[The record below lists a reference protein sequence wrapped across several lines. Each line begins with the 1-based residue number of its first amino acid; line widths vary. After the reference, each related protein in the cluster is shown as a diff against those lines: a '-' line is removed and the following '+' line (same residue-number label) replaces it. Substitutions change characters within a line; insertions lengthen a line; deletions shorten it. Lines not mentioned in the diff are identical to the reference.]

1 MPTGGLVHVDA
12 NNNNAAILG
21 PSSIVIASD
30 VTPMPTDDTVDGAPV
45 APTAN
50 DSDKVNQSQDA
61 ANDDDGEHEEKECG
75 VVSPMPPKKL
85 NTLMKEVTT
94 TTITSVASTKKTTF
108 DDKAKKSSP
117 TSKPAA
123 ANNKS
128 KRKKRDNAT
137 VVTPRSSKKS
147 SKKGSAS
154 TTMSGA
160 PSDTNYAAS
169 TPKNKA
175 KVPLATPGEESA
187 KKNKKDQAKKNP
199 GLTLDSFF
207 GAKKKNTS
215 VGSGATIT
223 LGGGANSV
231 SKVKVVEKS
240 MEKHSGKEDTS
251 GDVATRIAGD
261 SKVSTATTAAESEE
275 SAKDVIEIEDK
286 DVTGDAPAKKAKAA
300 TKKSVTPKAASAKK
314 MEKSSKA
321 ATKAGTKSTKKS
333 TESTKKVSS
342 KPKST
347 PAIEIDSDED
357 DSSPSHALAV
367 ALSHTLQG
375 SRRRGHKSRKIALE
389 EVSASTESIK
399 VPFEKMESVENVA
412 QEASVGEV
420 VAPSKS
426 EVQVEGVQ
434 EEDATATVEKDAPVS
449 IVQVESG
456 GGTSCNKDTQLEK
469 DAEMADAQRNLDED
483 VEMADVAEDERE
495 VPEGGYDSDAT
506 EEIAPELKAALKEVS
521 DDGPATTEQR
531 KSTQSTNDEVMIV
544 DSPPQAKATATKTE
558 PTKMSIADAA
568 KSTAEKS
575 TPKTAVP
582 DKGMSIDNSLML
594 AACSPKKANVAE
606 FHKEQVESTASTEI
620 KRNFA
625 SIPSEA
631 AVANSKSPSAK
642 KQSKKSA
649 VSKEEPKKAPLSE
662 ENVSRMQHYST
673 LRERYVTRAVELASR
688 PASDDFEE
696 ERWSLKDADLPA
708 MEKESVEIGE
718 NGEFPDALLPRLL
731 VVVQGSSL
739 PLSTLSKNALD
750 ELNEFATSTRSLT
763 VESISSKIKL
773 LAQRKS
779 FLGGNPPAQY
789 AKPTPISKLDCFENV
804 EECYFWRWE
813 LETID
818 LLPPKDASKVKRG
831 RAVRRKLQNH
841 HKAVFRL
848 LSSIDDATKW
858 LENNGASAVPSAS
871 VPVLAKVSDM
881 EEKVLKFEREFEKA
895 RLLKEA
901 KSKKQQ
907 GKSSELA
914 EKQKEKERLAEE
926 KANEKK
932 RKDEEKALAK
942 AEAAKER
949 EDAKRNKALA
959 KAEAARK
966 EQQELEEKETKR
978 KARMMSFFSSGN
990 AMKKQKSENSPAKAS
1005 AIATHSAASFD
1016 SDAFRLMIGSQEQHA
1031 SKPFAKLSQKSR
1043 ASRQRKTKNVNVSVF
1058 VTVLSDN
1065 PFAPQP
1071 YDEERIISVPNKYKF
1086 LGFHEDV
1093 RPPYHGTWS
1102 KPRSTLVTGRNPLGQ
1117 DTQFLDYEVDSEAEW
1132 EEADDEPGEDCDEDA
1147 GDEEDETPNEE
1158 DNDGW
1163 LAEDDDLGI
1172 EDEDQETREMRK
1184 KKLLSE
1190 AMLSSAKACVIAP
1203 LFGGLPVDTS
1213 KNDIDSAIEGFNP
1226 QDATNILAS
1235 HVGCVFTPNVTLCL
1249 DAFPPTATVDT
1260 QAKKDATQG
1269 EKGSSQK
1276 MTMEA
1281 SKTMAQFV
1289 HNCTTKSKETLV
1301 TELLIA
1307 HPSITNSR
1315 AQTMRE
1321 LSVIAEKRRVP
1332 NGGGVVWEV
1341 KKTHLDT
1348 LGLKESDLKHPPKVP
1363 EPKTSSTTAK
1373 ASSTTPPKPKKVKV
1387 TKAIKPKS
1395 ASPKKATANVPA
1407 PDPPAASS
1415 TPVAP
1420 APPSQTKPTKKRK
1433 SDVSA
1438 ASANLFA
1445 AFLSKKSAKKQ
1456 KTE

>member
-1 MPTGGLVHVDA
+1 M
-12 NNNNAAILG
+12 
-21 PSSIVIASD
+21 
-30 VTPMPTDDTVDGAPV
+30 
-45 APTAN
+45 
-50 DSDKVNQSQDA
+50 
-61 ANDDDGEHEEKECG
+61 
-75 VVSPMPPKKL
+75 
-85 NTLMKEVTT
+85 
-94 TTITSVASTKKTTF
+94 
-108 DDKAKKSSP
+108 
-117 TSKPAA
+117 
-123 ANNKS
+123 
-128 KRKKRDNAT
+128 
-137 VVTPRSSKKS
+137 
-147 SKKGSAS
+147 
-154 TTMSGA
+154 
-160 PSDTNYAAS
+160 
-169 TPKNKA
+169 
-175 KVPLATPGEESA
+175 
-187 KKNKKDQAKKNP
+187 
-199 GLTLDSFF
+199 
-207 GAKKKNTS
+207 
-215 VGSGATIT
+215 
-223 LGGGANSV
+223 
-231 SKVKVVEKS
+231 
-240 MEKHSGKEDTS
+240 
-251 GDVATRIAGD
+251 
-261 SKVSTATTAAESEE
+261 
-275 SAKDVIEIEDK
+275 
-286 DVTGDAPAKKAKAA
+286 
-300 TKKSVTPKAASAKK
+300 
-314 MEKSSKA
+314 
-321 ATKAGTKSTKKS
+321 
-333 TESTKKVSS
+333 
-342 KPKST
+342 
-347 PAIEIDSDED
+347 
-357 DSSPSHALAV
+357 
-367 ALSHTLQG
+367 
-375 SRRRGHKSRKIALE
+375 
-389 EVSASTESIK
+389 
-399 VPFEKMESVENVA
+399 
-412 QEASVGEV
+412 
-420 VAPSKS
+420 
-426 EVQVEGVQ
+426 
-434 EEDATATVEKDAPVS
+434 
-449 IVQVESG
+449 
-456 GGTSCNKDTQLEK
+456 
-469 DAEMADAQRNLDED
+469 
-483 VEMADVAEDERE
+483 
-495 VPEGGYDSDAT
+495 
-506 EEIAPELKAALKEVS
+506 
-521 DDGPATTEQR
+521 
-531 KSTQSTNDEVMIV
+531 
-544 DSPPQAKATATKTE
+544 
-558 PTKMSIADAA
+558 
-568 KSTAEKS
+568 
-575 TPKTAVP
+575 
-582 DKGMSIDNSLML
+582 
-594 AACSPKKANVAE
+594 
-606 FHKEQVESTASTEI
+606 
-620 KRNFA
+620 
-625 SIPSEA
+625 
-631 AVANSKSPSAK
+631 
-642 KQSKKSA
+642 
-649 VSKEEPKKAPLSE
+649 
-662 ENVSRMQHYST
+662 
-673 LRERYVTRAVELASR
+673 
-688 PASDDFEE
+688 
-696 ERWSLKDADLPA
+696 
-708 MEKESVEIGE
+708 
-718 NGEFPDALLPRLL
+718 
-731 VVVQGSSL
+731 
-739 PLSTLSKNALD
+739 
-750 ELNEFATSTRSLT
+750 
-763 VESISSKIKL
+763 
-773 LAQRKS
+773 
-779 FLGGNPPAQY
+779 GGNPPAQY

-858 LENNGASAVPSAS
+858 LQNNGASAVPSAS

-907 GKSSELA
+907 GKSSESA

-932 RKDEEKALAK
+932 RKDGTCDSIYVVYDILPMPDCSVTLGPLTTSILLLSEEKALAK

-1005 AIATHSAASFD
+1005 VIATHSAASFD
-1016 SDAFRLMIGSQEQHA
+1016 SNAFRLMIGSQEQHA

-1249 DAFPPTATVDT
+1249 DAFPPSATVDT

-1348 LGLKESDLKHPPKVP
+1348 LGLKESDLVRVFRLVFHCVHQCFLTVISPYCTQKHPPKVP

-1373 ASSTTPPKPKKVKV
+1373 TSSTTPPKPKKVKV
-1387 TKAIKPKS
+1387 TKVIKPKS

>member
-1 MPTGGLVHVDA
+1 
-12 NNNNAAILG
+12 
-21 PSSIVIASD
+21 
-30 VTPMPTDDTVDGAPV
+30 
-45 APTAN
+45 
-50 DSDKVNQSQDA
+50 
-61 ANDDDGEHEEKECG
+61 
-75 VVSPMPPKKL
+75 
-85 NTLMKEVTT
+85 
-94 TTITSVASTKKTTF
+94 
-108 DDKAKKSSP
+108 
-117 TSKPAA
+117 
-123 ANNKS
+123 
-128 KRKKRDNAT
+128 
-137 VVTPRSSKKS
+137 
-147 SKKGSAS
+147 
-154 TTMSGA
+154 
-160 PSDTNYAAS
+160 
-169 TPKNKA
+169 
-175 KVPLATPGEESA
+175 
-187 KKNKKDQAKKNP
+187 
-199 GLTLDSFF
+199 
-207 GAKKKNTS
+207 
-215 VGSGATIT
+215 
-223 LGGGANSV
+223 
-231 SKVKVVEKS
+231 
-240 MEKHSGKEDTS
+240 
-251 GDVATRIAGD
+251 
-261 SKVSTATTAAESEE
+261 
-275 SAKDVIEIEDK
+275 
-286 DVTGDAPAKKAKAA
+286 
-300 TKKSVTPKAASAKK
+300 
-314 MEKSSKA
+314 
-321 ATKAGTKSTKKS
+321 
-333 TESTKKVSS
+333 
-342 KPKST
+342 
-347 PAIEIDSDED
+347 
-357 DSSPSHALAV
+357 
-367 ALSHTLQG
+367 
-375 SRRRGHKSRKIALE
+375 
-389 EVSASTESIK
+389 
-399 VPFEKMESVENVA
+399 
-412 QEASVGEV
+412 
-420 VAPSKS
+420 
-426 EVQVEGVQ
+426 
-434 EEDATATVEKDAPVS
+434 
-449 IVQVESG
+449 
-456 GGTSCNKDTQLEK
+456 
-469 DAEMADAQRNLDED
+469 
-483 VEMADVAEDERE
+483 
-495 VPEGGYDSDAT
+495 
-506 EEIAPELKAALKEVS
+506 
-521 DDGPATTEQR
+521 
-531 KSTQSTNDEVMIV
+531 
-544 DSPPQAKATATKTE
+544 
-558 PTKMSIADAA
+558 
-568 KSTAEKS
+568 
-575 TPKTAVP
+575 
-582 DKGMSIDNSLML
+582 
-594 AACSPKKANVAE
+594 
-606 FHKEQVESTASTEI
+606 
-620 KRNFA
+620 
-625 SIPSEA
+625 
-631 AVANSKSPSAK
+631 
-642 KQSKKSA
+642 
-649 VSKEEPKKAPLSE
+649 
-662 ENVSRMQHYST
+662 
-673 LRERYVTRAVELASR
+673 
-688 PASDDFEE
+688 
-696 ERWSLKDADLPA
+696 
-708 MEKESVEIGE
+708 
-718 NGEFPDALLPRLL
+718 
-731 VVVQGSSL
+731 
-739 PLSTLSKNALD
+739 
-750 ELNEFATSTRSLT
+750 
-763 VESISSKIKL
+763 
-773 LAQRKS
+773 
-779 FLGGNPPAQY
+779 
-789 AKPTPISKLDCFENV
+789 
-804 EECYFWRWE
+804 
-813 LETID
+813 
-818 LLPPKDASKVKRG
+818 
-831 RAVRRKLQNH
+831 
-841 HKAVFRL
+841 
-848 LSSIDDATKW
+848 
-858 LENNGASAVPSAS
+858 
-871 VPVLAKVSDM
+871 M

-1190 AMLSSAKACVIAP
+1190 AMLSSAKACVISP

-1213 KNDIDSAIEGFNP
+1213 KNDIDSAVEGFNP

-1249 DAFPPTATVDT
+1249 DAFPPSATVDT

-1373 ASSTTPPKPKKVKV
+1373 TSSTTPPKPKKVKV

-1445 AFLSKKSAKKQ
+1445 AFSI
-1456 KTE
+1456 